1 MDKKESI
8 DRTVKNRDF
17 DALIRFDQGNDF
29 FQLRNVG
36 RTENVQ
42 RRKINVTCQYSG
54 DTRFKRMS
62 PATVVVLIFASCF
75 EKIYWIP

>member
-1 MDKKESI
+1 LAGPKMF
-8 DRTVKNRDF
+8 R
-17 DALIRFDQGNDF
+17 G
-29 FQLRNVG
+29 G
-36 RTENVQ
+36 RS
-42 RRKINVTCQYSG
+42 NVTCQYSG